1 MVRFNILYDG
11 EVIHNNLSHEDA
23 IEILQDLSEKYY
35 RGEDN
40 FDANLLKMEDVDGTK
55 TTNS

>member
-1 MVRFNILYDG
+1 MKKFKILYDG

-55 TTNS
+55 TTNG

>member
-1 MVRFNILYDG
+1 MARFNILYDG

-55 TTNS
+55 TTNG

>member
-1 MVRFNILYDG
+1 MKKFKILYDG

>member
-1 MVRFNILYDG
+1 MARFNILYDG
-11 EVIHNNLSHEDA
+11 EVIHRNLSHEDA

>member
-1 MVRFNILYDG
+1 MARFKILYDG